1 MEVAMKY
8 IFAAIFIICLAFVI
22 QTDQI
27 ANAKHKYN
35 PKILDD
41 IREEL
46 YLARSKN
53 ISEAELKI
61 GLNAIFTFKLK
72 GLNGTFKCRKI
83 NMQED
88 LRFSAQC
95 NNSRVTRRDHTDPS
109 GIFPN
114 LSMKARTQSG
124 WKDIEFFFAHKD
136 LIDKLD
142 SDSSLSSKEILDN
155 WISDSNKRQE
165 REQARIAQEKK
176 EAEEREQA
184 RIAQEK
190 KEAEEREQA
199 RIAQEKKEAEER
211 EQRQTIKAF
220 GFKDLKTG
228 LTSQIIT
235 ELDVCNRTW
244 TSDKIDFNRND
255 IPPFFDLEC
264 YGLDNMKFHLYFA
277 HNNNLKHK
285 YLYRLVIDLG
295 TLVGINFWDELDDI
309 FSGEDPSNIYHK
321 YRNILENKYKLDF
334 SFSKQNLQEFEKG
347 KRNSLYVVYEKGKVV
362 LKIIKLKHGINEW
375 STNLNIE
382 YREEKYATAFF
393 NDNKPAKAQ
402 NSDF

>member
-88 LRFSAQC
+88 LSFSAQC
-95 NNSRVTRRDHTDPS
+95 NNSRVTRRDHTEPS

-155 WISDSNKRQE
+155 WISDSNKRQ
-165 REQARIAQEKK
+165 
-176 EAEEREQA
+176 EREQA

-375 STNLNIE
+375 QTNLNIE